1 MTYTIFLIA
10 LATIVSTFLGG
21 LFAIRLKDQL
31 HLILGFSAGAV
42 IGVAFFDLI
51 PESIELATKAY
62 DITLV
67 TLLMAV
73 GFAFFMVLD
82 RLFSIHIHEEKDCCK
97 ENHRGTLTACALSFH
112 SFLDGLGVGLA
123 FKISP
128 TVGWI
133 MAIAVLAHKFSDGI
147 NTVNV
152 ILKNHGTRKDAFKW
166 LVIAA
171 IAPAFGVVAA
181 MFIVVAEPMLGL
193 ILSLFTGL
201 FIYIG
206 ASDLIPES
214 HHNHPTL
221 WTTVSTILGIFLIY
235 LIIQFAA

>member
-1 MTYTIFLIA
+1 MNYTVVLIA
-10 LATIVSTFLGG
+10 FATIISTFLGG
-21 LFAIRLKDQL
+21 LFAIRLKDKL

-42 IGVAFFDLI
+42 MGVAFFDLI
-51 PESIELATKAY
+51 PESIELATQSY
-62 DITLV
+62 DTTLV
-67 TLLMAV
+67 MLLIAA
-73 GFAFFMVLD
+73 GFSFFMVLD
-82 RLFSIHIHEEKDCCK
+82 RLFSIHIHEEQDCCK
-97 ENHRGTLTACALSFH
+97 ENHRGTFTACALSFH

-123 FKISP
+123 FKVSP

-152 ILKNHGTRKDAFKW
+152 ILKNHGTRRGAFRW
-166 LVIAA
+166 LLIAA
-171 IAPAFGVVAA
+171 IAPALGVIAA
-181 MFIVVAEPMLGL
+181 MFISVAEPVLGL
-193 ILSLFTGL
+193 ILSIFAGL

-221 WTTVSTILGIFLIY
+221 WTTVSTILGIFLMY
-235 LIIQFAA
+235 FIIQFV